1 MKWNWVN
8 VESLLQAA
16 PEAKKRETWL
26 NRECTYLHSIQMR
39 IPSWMWA
46 VACLLSSQATG
57 MRMCALL
64 SADQLTVH
72 ERRERQWESQ
82 FFELQNI
89 GWFFWS
95 LYTCCHCYYL
105 LFWYPFHNK
114 KKKIQAHAKNFISL
128 ATRTFPSPIH
138 KFSPSWLP
146 ILFYSSALLQSE
158 EAYLSRCSL
167 SHRSDFFFCSNA
179 WKAPSIAITLNIRSW
194 SILNS
199 SAII

>member
-1 MKWNWVN
+1 MGKPVLWTS
-8 VESLLQAA
+8 EYRLIFLL
-16 PEAKKRETWL
+16 L
-26 NRECTYLHSIQMR
+26 IHML
-39 IPSWMWA
+39 
-46 VACLLSSQATG
+46 
-57 MRMCALL
+57 ALL
-64 SADQLTVH
+64 
-72 ERRERQWESQ
+72 
-82 FFELQNI
+82 
-89 GWFFWS
+89 
-95 LYTCCHCYYL
+95 L
-105 LFWYPFHNK
+105 LFYCFDILFIAKK